1 MLNQQHNS
9 GTAEFKI
16 TFFFAFFYL
25 AGFRMQVGDL
35 SYIIAPTSISTSVPN
50 CPVFNRQ
57 YSRVFSW

>member
-35 SYIIAPTSISTSVPN
+35 SYHHSSHFHQHKRAELP
-50 CPVFNRQ
+50 RL
-57 YSRVFSW
+57 